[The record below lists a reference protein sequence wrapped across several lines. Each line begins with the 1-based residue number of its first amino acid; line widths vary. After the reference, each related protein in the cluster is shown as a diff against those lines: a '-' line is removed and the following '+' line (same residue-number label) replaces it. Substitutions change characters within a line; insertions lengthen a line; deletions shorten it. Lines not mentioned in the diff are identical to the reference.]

1 VAGASASPSD
11 FTEFNGALYF
21 GADDGVHGNELWK
34 TDGTAPGTVM
44 VKDIN
49 TAVAGASASP
59 NAFTAFNGAL
69 YFSANDGV
77 HGVELWK
84 TDGTAAGTVMV
95 KDINPTG
102 DSGAFGFV
110 VFAP

>member
-1 VAGASASPSD
+1 
-11 FTEFNGALYF
+11 
-21 GADDGVHGNELWK
+21 
-34 TDGTAPGTVM
+34 M